1 MKKFITYMILA
12 FARLLTRNL
21 SPSRKNNV
29 YSHVKSGLSTDLI
42 VEMPSGTKIVF
53 YDNTN
58 LIVNFIQNLQN
69 DETDTISWIEAMPK
83 DGVLWDIGA
92 NIGFFSLYAGSLLGR
107 DGVRVVGFEPGAAS
121 YAVLNRNIEGN
132 AMGSHIVAY
141 CVALAGATKV
151 GRLNMG
157 AIGAG
162 VAAGGWCNGFES
174 EIDGLDRDINPVF
187 QQGSVGFSMD
197 DFVQMFQPP
206 LPTHIKIDVDGIE
219 AEILRGGKRTLS
231 GKSVRSMSVEM
242 EGDLNS
248 ERSREVF
255 GLMDELGFVPRPRQ
269 SPELRNVI
277 FERPAAD

>member
-21 SPSRKNNV
+21 NPSRKNNV

-42 VEMPSGTKIVF
+42 VEMPGGTKIVF

-69 DETDTISWIEAMPK
+69 DETDTISWVEAMPK

-141 CVALAGATKV
+141 CF
-151 GRLNMG
+151 
-157 AIGAG
+157 
-162 VAAGGWCNGFES
+162 GWCDES
-174 EIDGLDRDINPVF
+174 R
-187 QQGSVGFSMD
+187 
-197 DFVQMFQPP
+197 
-206 LPTHIKIDVDGIE
+206 
-219 AEILRGGKRTLS
+219 
-231 GKSVRSMSVEM
+231 
-242 EGDLNS
+242 
-248 ERSREVF
+248 
-255 GLMDELGFVPRPRQ
+255 
-269 SPELRNVI
+269 
-277 FERPAAD
+277 